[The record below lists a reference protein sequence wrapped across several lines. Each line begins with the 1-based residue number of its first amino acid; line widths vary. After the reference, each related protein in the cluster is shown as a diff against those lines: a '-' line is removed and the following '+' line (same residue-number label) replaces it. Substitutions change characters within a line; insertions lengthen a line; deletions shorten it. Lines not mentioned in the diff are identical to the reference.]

1 MLTKDTPVTDRF
13 EPKLPVGLRF
23 SKQFGSTCS
32 VASSIVLT
40 PGGTTSCPTT
50 CCSCSCCC

>member
-1 MLTKDTPVTDRF
+1 MLTKDTPATDRI